1 MEDKSVHSSWHSWH
15 TQCLKKAKRRHRP
28 EKDSNGQING
38 RPTTQMVDTPSISAD
53 RPNIWSVG
61 KSKGRWLHATA
72 GGFQGWL
79 TSLFPPSEA
88 QNTSPWC
95 KTKHR
100 TGKLRDPEAKCAA
113 EASGNSKRTQTWMI
127 IERSNGDV
135 QVLRTVK
142 NGVSTV
148 APL

>member
-1 MEDKSVHSSWHSWH
+1 MH
-15 TQCLKKAKRRHRP
+15 
-28 EKDSNGQING
+28 G
-38 RPTTQMVDTPSISAD
+38 RPTTQNADTPQISAD

-61 KSKGRWLHATA
+61 KRKGRWLYATA

-100 TGKLRDPEAKCAA
+100 IGKLRDSEARCAA
-113 EASGNSKRTQTWMI
+113 EASENSKRTQTWMI
-127 IERSNGDV
+127 TERSNGDV

-142 NGVSTV
+142 NGVSIVVQKLKICLFHSSHFGMMDFFFCFFFESSFALVT
-148 APL
+148 